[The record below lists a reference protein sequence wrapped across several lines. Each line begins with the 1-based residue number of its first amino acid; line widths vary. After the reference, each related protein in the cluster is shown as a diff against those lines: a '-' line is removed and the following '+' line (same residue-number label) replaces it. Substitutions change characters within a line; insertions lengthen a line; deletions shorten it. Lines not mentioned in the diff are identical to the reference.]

1 MKRSVF
7 IKLSTFSAVAVNVPW
22 LNACNEKP
30 INAAIAQPQFL
41 SHIFDAKT
49 MLATGQD
56 YLKQTPDE
64 NSKNKLADLLITNS
78 SVTSSSDIKTI
89 HSYFD
94 NRVKQDFANG
104 KIAVVD
110 GWILSVTEARQCA
123 LYSLMEENNSE
134 NKH

>member
-7 IKLSTFSAVAVNVPW
+7 IKLSAYSTVAASIPW

-49 MLATGQD
+49 MLATGQA
-56 YLKQTPDE
+56 YLKQAPDE
-64 NSKNKLADLLITNS
+64 NSKNKLAALLIDNS
-78 SVTSSSDIKTI
+78 SATSSTGVNSI
-89 HSYFD
+89 HSYFEKM
-94 NRVKQDFANG
+94 VKQDFAKG
-104 KIAVVD
+104 KIAIVD

-123 LYSLMEENNSE
+123 LYSLMEEDNSK

>member
-94 NRVKQDFANG
+94 NRVKQDFGNG

>member
-1 MKRSVF
+1 MKRSIF

-64 NSKNKLADLLITNS
+64 NSKNKLADLLVNDS

-89 HSYFD
+89 YSYFD

-123 LYSLMEENNSE
+123 LYSLEENNSE